1 MGRRSFRDST
11 AEDAIRL
18 EDGEAHP
25 LRANDLHTRRYFQ
38 LLNIRRRLP
47 ASEKRQEFLDLYH
60 QHQVI
65 VVSGETGSGKTTQI
79 PQFVLFDE
87 LGSSKPIACTQPHR
101 PSAISGA
108 EKVASEL
115 DVRVG
120 EEVGYQVRFEKRISR
135 VKTRL
140 NYMTDGMFV
149 QLVQGSGSFGKY
161 SCIIIDEA
169 HERTIPTDLLLALLK
184 RALPLLPDLK
194 IVIMSATP
202 NVDIFLDYFGQGGH
216 LPLSGREHP
225 VEIRYL
231 QEATSDYA
239 SLALHTAQHIHQTTG
254 DGDILVFMPSTAEI
268 DDACGQ
274 LRSATWGLEVLPLY
288 SQLSTAEQERV
299 LIRSSPRRRCIIS
312 TNIAEANLT
321 VDGVVYV
328 VDTGLAIESRF
339 NPRIS
344 LKTIFT
350 GPVSRTAADQ
360 RASRAG
366 RNQPGVCYRIY
377 TKEDYDEIL
386 LPTTPAS
393 IHTSDLSRLVL
404 QIKAMGFDDV
414 ANFDFIDK
422 PDPEVFFRA
431 LEDLLAM
438 GYLDDTGTITPK
450 GQMASK
456 LPVHP
461 VWFNA
466 LEKAHELGCSSDM
479 ITIAAIRST
488 RHPIFVRG
496 QGPYSTAGQAQRF
509 ACFNSDHITQLNAVD
524 AYMKKEDDAEDLR
537 HEGVYIDIS
546 GWCSDNSLSMRALEE
561 FKRIR
566 MKLRKSFA
574 DLFKDKPKRLALET
588 SECDDNLRQALAWAF
603 SHRVAFS
610 DVGSGNDLYRVL
622 HHNWHAGVSPESN
635 LVGLNHRWVIFDS
648 FIMTNCQF
656 LETVTAIEP
665 EWLRGC
671 ENFREESWALKRA
684 GKTGPYKMPLAK
696 ASFEGACG
704 LGTSRQ
710 TGWC

>member
-1 MGRRSFRDST
+1 MDRTSFRDTT
-11 AEDAIRL
+11 AEDAFRL
-18 EDGEAHP
+18 EDGAAHP
-25 LRANDLHTRRYFQ
+25 LRENDLHGRRYFE
-38 LLNIRRRLP
+38 LLSIRRRLP
-47 ASEKRQEFLDLYH
+47 ASAKRQEFLDLYH

-79 PQFVLFDE
+79 PQFILFDE
-87 LGSSKPIACTQPHR
+87 LGSSKPIVCTQPHR

-108 EKVASEL
+108 EQVASEL

-120 EEVGYQVRFEKRISR
+120 EEVGYQVRFDKRISR

-140 NYMTDGMFV
+140 NYMTDGMLV
-149 QLVQGSGSFGKY
+149 QLVQGNGSFGKY
-161 SCIIIDEA
+161 SCVIIDEA

-184 RALPLLPDLK
+184 RALPLFSDLK
-194 IVIMSATP
+194 VVIMSATP
-202 NVDIFLDYFGQGGH
+202 NVDIFLNYFGQGSH

-231 QEATSDYA
+231 QEATPDYA

-268 DDACGQ
+268 EDACGQ

-288 SQLSTAEQERV
+288 SHLPKAEQERV
-299 LIRSSPRRRCIIS
+299 FRRSSRRRCIIS
-312 TNIAEANLT
+312 TNIAEANVT
-321 VDGVVYV
+321 VDGVVYI
-328 VDTGLAIESRF
+328 VDTGLVIESRY
-339 NPRIS
+339 NPRAG

-350 GPVSRTAADQ
+350 GPISRTAAEQ

-366 RNQPGVCYRIY
+366 RSKPGVCYRLY

-422 PDPEVFFRA
+422 PDPEVFLRA

-466 LEKAHELGCSSDM
+466 LEKAHELGCSGDM
-479 ITIAAIRST
+479 ITIAAIQNT

-496 QGPYSTAGQAQRF
+496 QGPCSTAGPAQRF
-509 ACFNSDHITQLNAVD
+509 SCFTSDHITQLNVVD
-524 AYMKKEDDAEDLR
+524 AYMKKEDEAEDLR
-537 HEGVYIDIS
+537 HEGVYIDVPR
-546 GWCSDNSLSMRALEE
+546 WCSDNSLSMRALEE

-574 DLFKDKPKRLALET
+574 DLFKDRPKRFWLES

-610 DVGSGNDLYRVL
+610 DVGSGNGRYRVL
-622 HHNWHAGVSPESN
+622 HHNWQAGLSPESN
-635 LVGLNHRWVIFDS
+635 LVGINHRWVIYDS

-665 EWLRGC
+665 QWLRGC
-671 ENFREESWALKRA
+671 ENFQEESWALKRG

-696 ASFEGACG
+696 ASFEEACG
-704 LGTSRQ
+704 PGTNKQ
-710 TGWC
+710 TDWW

>member
-1 MGRRSFRDST
+1 MDHRSFRDST
-11 AEDAIRL
+11 AEEAIRL

-25 LRANDLHTRRYFQ
+25 LRANDLHTRRYFE
-38 LLNIRRRLP
+38 LLTIRRRLP
-47 ASEKRQEFLDLYH
+47 ASQKRQEFLDLYH

-65 VVSGETGSGKTTQI
+65 IVSGETGSGKTTQI
-79 PQFVLFDE
+79 PQFILFDE
-87 LGSSKPIACTQPHR
+87 LGSAKPIACTQPHR
-101 PSAISGA
+101 PSAISAA

-120 EEVGYQVRFEKRISR
+120 EEVGYQVRFDKRISR

-140 NYMTDGMFV
+140 SYMTDGMLV
-149 QLVQGSGSFGKY
+149 QLVQGNGSFGKY
-161 SCIIIDEA
+161 SCVIVDEA

-184 RALPLLPDLK
+184 RALPIFPDLK

-202 NVDIFLDYFGQGGH
+202 NVDIFLDYFDQGSH

-231 QEATSDYA
+231 QEPASDYA
-239 SLALHTAQHIHQTTG
+239 NLALHTAQHIHQTTG

-268 DDACGQ
+268 EDACGQ

-288 SQLSTAEQERV
+288 SQLPKAEQERV
-299 LIRSSPRRRCIIS
+299 LIRSSRRRCIIS

-321 VDGVVYV
+321 VDGVVYI
-328 VDTGLAIESRF
+328 VDTGLCIESRF
-339 NPRIS
+339 NPRIG

-350 GPVSRTAADQ
+350 GPISKAAAEQ

-377 TKEDYDEIL
+377 TKEYYDGDL

-393 IHTSDLSRLVL
+393 LHTRDLSRLVL

-438 GYLDDTGTITPK
+438 GYLDDAGTITPK

-496 QGPYSTAGQAQRF
+496 QGPYSSAGQAQRF
-509 ACFNSDHITQLNAVD
+509 ACFTSDHITQLNAVD
-524 AYMKKEDDAEDLR
+524 AFMKKEDEAEDLR
-537 HEGVYIDIS
+537 HDGIYIDIS

-574 DLFKDKPKRLALET
+574 DLFKDKPKRFALET

-610 DVGSGNDLYRVL
+610 DVGSGNDRYRVL
-622 HHNWHAGVSPESN
+622 HHGWHAGLSPESN

-648 FIMTNCQF
+648 FVMTNCQF
-656 LETVTAIEP
+656 LETVTAIDP

-696 ASFEGACG
+696 ASFEEACG
-704 LGTSRQ
+704 LGTNRQ
-710 TGWC
+710 TDWW

>member
-1 MGRRSFRDST
+1 MDHKSFRDST
-11 AEDAIRL
+11 AEDAFRL
-18 EDGEAHP
+18 EDSEVHP
-25 LRANDLHTRRYFQ
+25 LRANDLHSRRYFE

-47 ASEKRQEFLDLYH
+47 ASAKRQEFLDLYH

-79 PQFVLFDE
+79 PQFILFDE

-120 EEVGYQVRFEKRISR
+120 EEVGYQVRFDKRISR

-140 NYMTDGMFV
+140 SYMTDGMLV
-149 QLVQGSGSFGKY
+149 QLVQGNGSFGKY
-161 SCIIIDEA
+161 SCVIVDEA
-169 HERTIPTDLLLALLK
+169 HERTIPTDLLLAQLK

-194 IVIMSATP
+194 VVIMSATP
-202 NVDIFLDYFGQGGH
+202 DVDTFLDYFGQGSH
-216 LPLSGREHP
+216 LPLSGRDHP

-231 QEATSDYA
+231 QEATPDYA

-268 DDACGQ
+268 EDACGQ

-288 SQLSTAEQERV
+288 SQLPKAEQERV
-299 LIRSSPRRRCIIS
+299 LIRSSRRRCIIS

-321 VDGVVYV
+321 VDGVVYI
-328 VDTGLAIESRF
+328 VDTGLCIESRF
-339 NPRIS
+339 NPRIG
-344 LKTIFT
+344 LRTIFT
-350 GPVSRTAADQ
+350 GPISRTAAEQ

-377 TKEDYDEIL
+377 TKEHYDEIL

-404 QIKAMGFDDV
+404 QIKALGFDDV

-496 QGPYSTAGQAQRF
+496 QGPYSTAGRAHRF
-509 ACFNSDHITQLNAVD
+509 ACFTSDHITQLNAVD
-524 AYMKKEDDAEDLR
+524 AHMKKEDEAEDLR
-537 HEGVYIDIS
+537 HEGVYVDIS
-546 GWCSDNSLSMRALEE
+546 GWCSDNSLSVRALEE

-574 DLFKDKPKRLALET
+574 DLFKDQPKRFTLET
-588 SECDDNLRQALAWAF
+588 SECDENLRQALAWAF

-610 DVGSGNDLYRVL
+610 DVGSGNDRYRVL
-622 HHNWHAGVSPESN
+622 HHNWQAGLSPESN
-635 LVGLNHRWVIFDS
+635 LLGLNHRWVIFDS

-696 ASFEGACG
+696 ESFEEACG
-704 LGTSRQ
+704 LGTNRQ
-710 TGWC
+710 TDWW

>member
-1 MGRRSFRDST
+1 MDHTSFRDST
-11 AEDAIRL
+11 AEDGIRL

-25 LRANDLHTRRYFQ
+25 LRENDLHSRRYFE
-38 LLNIRRRLP
+38 LLTIRRRLP
-47 ASEKRQEFLDLYH
+47 ASAKRQEFLDLYH

-79 PQFVLFDE
+79 PQFILFDE

-120 EEVGYQVRFEKRISR
+120 EEVGYQVRFDKRISR

-140 NYMTDGMFV
+140 SYMTDGMLV
-149 QLVQGSGSFGKY
+149 QLVQGNGSFGKY
-161 SCIIIDEA
+161 SCVIVDEA

-184 RALPLLPDLK
+184 RALPLFPDLK
-194 IVIMSATP
+194 LVIMSATP
-202 NVDIFLDYFGQGGH
+202 DVDVFLNYFGQGSH

-231 QEATSDYA
+231 QEPTPDYA

-268 DDACGQ
+268 EDACGQ

-288 SQLSTAEQERV
+288 SQLPKVEQERV
-299 LIRSSPRRRCIIS
+299 LLRSSRRRCIIS

-321 VDGVVYV
+321 VDGVVYI
-328 VDTGLAIESRF
+328 VDTGLCIESRF
-339 NPRIS
+339 NPRIG
-344 LKTIFT
+344 LRTVFT
-350 GPVSRTAADQ
+350 GPISRTAAEQ

-377 TKEDYDEIL
+377 TKEHYDEIL

-438 GYLDDTGTITPK
+438 GYLDDTRTITPK

-461 VWFNA
+461 VWYNA

-496 QGPYSTAGQAQRF
+496 QGPYSTAGQAHRF
-509 ACFNSDHITQLNAVD
+509 ACFTSDHITHLNAVD
-524 AYMKKEDDAEDLR
+524 AYMKKEDEAEDLR
-537 HEGVYIDIS
+537 HEGVYVDVS

-574 DLFKDKPKRLALET
+574 DLFKDKPKRFELET

-610 DVGSGNDLYRVL
+610 DVGSGNNRYRVL
-622 HHNWHAGVSPESN
+622 HHNWHAGLSPESN
-635 LVGLNHRWVIFDS
+635 LVGINHRWVIFDS
-648 FIMTNCQF
+648 FVMTNCQF

-684 GKTGPYKMPLAK
+684 GKTGPFKMPLAK
-696 ASFEGACG
+696 ASFEEACG
-704 LGTSRQ
+704 LGTNKQ
-710 TGWC
+710 TDWW